1 MEPSA
6 PTLPPEL
13 RAFLYSCIDSVDQA
27 ELLLHLRHVGRAL
40 SVRELAGNLGLAS
53 LPVRQHLET
62 LTARG
67 LLRADVGE
75 EVRYRYAPDSERLR
89 GYGELLADHYA
100 ADRDAVRR
108 SISARAAR
116 TFADAFK
123 IRKEP

>member
-1 MEPSA
+1 MEPAA
-6 PTLPPEL
+6 PPLPPEL

-27 ELLLHLRHVGRAL
+27 ELLLYLRRLGRSL
-40 SVRELAGNLGLAS
+40 TVREVSGDLGLAS

-67 LLRADVGE
+67 LLRAEIGD